1 MAVITNFPFISRVR
15 SDASHHLLR
24 YSGGKLRQSGRG
36 LAFWF
41 SPDNSSIAEVPVDDR
56 DMSFFVNGRSGDF
69 QTISVQG
76 AIGWRVTEPERVA
89 ERVDFTIDR
98 AKGIAL
104 RQPIERIESR
114 LTSLVTQAALQYLSE
129 ADVRTLLETGLEP
142 LRVRLTTALS
152 DDPTLTGIGVAV
164 VSVRVNAISPSAE
177 LERALQTPTFEAL
190 QQKADQATFERR
202 AMAVEKERAI
212 AENELANQV
221 ELAKRTKQLIAEQ
234 SANARSEAEG
244 NAQTTQIEADA
255 QASKIAAL
263 AKANNEAESDRV
275 AIYKN
280 LAPGVIYGL
289 AARTFAEKL
298 KGIEHLNITPDLLA
312 SLTQSLRPPGGK

>member
-1 MAVITNFPFISRVR
+1 MAKITNFPFISRVR

-41 SPDNSSIAEVPVDDR
+41 SPDSSSIAEVPVDDR
-56 DMSFFVNGRSGDF
+56 DMSFFVNGRSADF
-69 QTISVQG
+69 QTVAVQG
-76 AIGWRVTEPERVA
+76 AIGWRVSEPERVA
-89 ERVDFTIDR
+89 ERVDFTLDLN
-98 AKGIAL
+98 KGLSL
-104 RQPIERIESR
+104 RQPIEHIEAR

-129 ADVRTLLETGLEP
+129 ANVRTLLETGLEP
-142 LRVRLTTALS
+142 MRARLTAALL
-152 DDPTLTGIGVAV
+152 DDPTLSGIGVAM

-190 QQKADQATFERR
+190 QQKADEATFERR
-202 AMAVEKERAI
+202 ALAVEKERAI

-255 QASKIAAL
+255 QAASIKAL
-263 AKANNEAESDRV
+263 AIANNEAERQRV
-275 AIYKN
+275 DIYKA
-280 LAPGVIYGL
+280 LPSGVLYGL
-289 AARTFAEKL
+289 AAQTFAEKL
-298 KGIEHLNITPDLLA
+298 NSIEHLNITPDLLA
-312 SLTQSLRPPGGK
+312 ALTQQLRPPGGK

>member
-1 MAVITNFPFISRVR
+1 MAKISNFPFISRVR

-41 SPDNSSIAEVPVDDR
+41 SPDSSSIAEVPVDDR
-56 DMSFFVNGRSGDF
+56 DMSFFVNGRSADF
-69 QTISVQG
+69 QTVSVQG
-76 AIGWRVTEPERVA
+76 AIGWRVSEPERVA
-89 ERVDFTIDR
+89 ERVDFTIELN
-98 AKGIAL
+98 KGQSL
-104 RQPIERIESR
+104 RQPIERIEAR

-129 ADVRTLLETGLEP
+129 ANVRTLLETGLEP
-142 LRVRLTTALS
+142 MRVRLTAALS
-152 DDPTLTGIGVAV
+152 DDPTLSGIGIGV
-164 VSVRVNAISPSAE
+164 VSVRVSAISPSAE

-190 QQKADQATFERR
+190 QQKADEATFERR
-202 AMAVEKERAI
+202 ALAVEKERAI

-234 SANARSEAEG
+234 SANARSQAEG
-244 NAQTTQIEADA
+244 AAQTSQIEADA

-263 AKANNEAESDRV
+263 AKANNDAEGARV
-275 AIYKN
+275 AIYKS

-312 SLTQSLRPPGGK
+312 ALTQNLRPPSGK

>member
-1 MAVITNFPFISRVR
+1 MAQITNFPFISRVR

-56 DMSFFVNGRSGDF
+56 DMSFFVNGRSADF
-69 QTISVQG
+69 QTVSVQG
-76 AIGWRVTEPERVA
+76 AIGWRVTEPERLA

-98 AKGIAL
+98 RKGVTL
-104 RQPIERIESR
+104 REPIERIESR

-129 ADVRTLLETGLEP
+129 ANVRTLLETGLEP
-142 LRVRLTTALS
+142 MRVRLTSALS
-152 DDPTLTGIGVAV
+152 DDPTLSGIGVAV

-190 QQKADQATFERR
+190 QQKADEATFERR
-202 AMAVEKERAI
+202 ALAVEKERAI
-212 AENELANQV
+212 AENELANKV
-221 ELAKRTKQLIAEQ
+221 ELAKRTKLLIAEQ

-244 NAQTTQIEADA
+244 HAQTMKIEADA
-255 QASKIAAL
+255 QANSIEAL
-263 AKANNEAESDRV
+263 GKANTQAERLRV
-275 AIYKN
+275 DIYKD
-280 LAPGVIYGL
+280 LSPGILYGL
-289 AARTFAEKL
+289 AAGTFAEKL
-298 KGIEHLNITPDLLA
+298 ESIEHLNITPDLL
-312 SLTQSLRPPGGK
+312 STLMRELRPPGGK